1 MEMLMNSATAPLFT
15 DVLKSIPRFF
25 GIRLDARPAYHVED
39 TVGPV
44 EIRRYA
50 PALFVHTSADGGHDA
65 AVRAAREK
73 LEDYIYGD
81 NESLE
86 KMEMTYPTYQADGES
101 TMFPSALRLRE
112 MHGWR
117 VAFFLSN
124 NLAACEAPLP
134 DDPTIRVHESLETLV
149 AVLGYRGA
157 DTAASRSTA
166 KRELMHALSGSKWA
180 ADDQVYWATYDQAFS
195 IPYLKK
201 NEVHVRVANSRKGV
215 LVSAKVDEACNSDS
229 AAANQS
235 HPFSTLPEN

>member
-1 MEMLMNSATAPLFT
+1 MIMNGATAPLFT

-25 GIRLDARPAYHVED
+25 GIRLDARPAYHMED
-39 TVGPV
+39 IVGPV

-50 PALFVHTSADGGHDA
+50 PALFAHTSADGSHDA
-65 AVRAAREK
+65 AIRVAREK

-124 NLAACEAPLP
+124 NLAAGEAPLP
-134 DDPTIRVHESLETLV
+134 DDPTIRVHESMETLV

-157 DTAASRSTA
+157 DTEHSRSAA

-201 NEVHVRVANSRKGV
+201 NEVHVRVANSRREI

-235 HPFSTLPEN
+235 QPFTTLPEN